1 MATIDLGKLKVSFKG
16 TWNSGTAY
24 TVDDSVAYTDGGV
37 LSSYLCKANNTNQ
50 IPSNGGAINNTYWAF
65 IAKGTAAEKMAWN
78 SGVRT
83 TNFTAVGET
92 GYYVDTT
99 AGAITITLP
108 ASPSAGV
115 QIAIVDFA
123 KTFNTNF
130 VTLNRNGVK
139 IENATEDFVLFGKGT
154 EVVLTYSGAATGW
167 VITSHSNY
175 DISNFGDTVVRRGQV
190 SKGVGS
196 KKYMIATSDAEEVY
210 MVGDDIVHKFL
221 TSGVF
226 QVHSLGSDAT
236 FGDRVRYLSVGGG
249 GSGGTGHAAGGGAG
263 GYRANG
269 GYSEVVAATTY
280 TVTVGTGGGQ
290 RTQGNNHGNAGG
302 ATTIAPAAGGTFTY
316 TSGGGG
322 GGGSGSHQGQSG
334 GSGGGAGHSSNHGS
348 ASGQGT
354 GHQGGNHSDHCTG
367 GGGGAGQRGGD
378 HYGNHEGGHG
388 GIGIQNNISG
398 RPLWYAGG
406 GGGTSHGH
414 TSASAGGLG
423 GGGMGAGGPAEPN
436 TGGGGGGTVGHTS
449 HHHYGGAGG
458 DGIVIIRYR
467 ARD

>member
-1 MATIDLGKLKVSFKG
+1 MATLDLGKLKVVFKG
-16 TWNSGTAY
+16 TWSSSTAY
-24 TVDDSVAYTDGGV
+24 TPDDSVTYTDAGT
-37 LSSYLCKANNTNQ
+37 LSTYICILSNTNQ
-50 IPSNGGAINNTYWAF
+50 IPSTGGTANSTYWRF
-65 IAKGTAAEKMAWN
+65 MAKGTAAEKMSWAG
-78 SGVRT
+78 GVRT
-83 TNFTAVGET
+83 GNFSAQAET

-99 AGAITITLP
+99 TGAITITLP
-108 ASPSAGV
+108 ASPITGQ
-115 QIAIVDFA
+115 QISIVDYA
-123 KTFNTNF
+123 KTFHNNF
-130 VTLNRNGVK
+130 VTLNRNGNK
-139 IENATEDFVLFGKGT
+139 IENITEDYVLFGKGT
-154 EVVLTYSGAATGW
+154 DITLTYSGAATGW
-167 VITSHSNY
+167 VITTFSNY
-175 DISNFGDTVVRRGQV
+175 DISNFGDTTVKRGQI
-190 SKGVGS
+190 SKGIGS

-221 TSGVF
+221 TSGSF
-226 QVHSLGSDAT
+226 QVHSLGTDAT
-236 FGDRVRYLSVGGG
+236 YGDKIRYLAVGGG

-263 GYRANG
+263 GYRANA
-269 GYSEVVAATTY
+269 GYLETVATTTY
-280 TVTVGTGGGQ
+280 TITVGTGGGQ
-290 RTQGNNHGNAGG
+290 RTQGNNHGNGG
-302 ATTIAPAAGGTFTY
+302 GSTVIAPATGATFTY

-348 ASGQGT
+348 ANGQGT

-388 GIGIQNNISG
+388 GIGIQNNITG

-414 TSASAGGLG
+414 TSASSGGLG
-423 GGGMGAGGPAEPN
+423 GGGMGAGGAAEPN
-436 TGGGGGGTVGHTS
+436 TGGGGGGCVGQVGN
-449 HHHYGGAGG
+449 HHYGGAGG